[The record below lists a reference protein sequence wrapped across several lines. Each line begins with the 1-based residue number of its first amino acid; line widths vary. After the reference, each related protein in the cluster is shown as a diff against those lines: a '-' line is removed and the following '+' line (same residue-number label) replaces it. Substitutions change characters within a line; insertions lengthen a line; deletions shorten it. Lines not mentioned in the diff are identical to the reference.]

1 MVRAWAGTAV
11 VLVVP
16 GAIAAYA
23 LRLRF
28 RCLSTWAAIPG
39 FSLAVIFVIAEAV
52 DLVRLPFNLASASV
66 AAVALAGA
74 AFAWQ
79 RRRPFAPLGE
89 RVPTASSSG
98 SPAADAVRAD
108 ELDDPSTLVAKRL
121 AAGLLA
127 VGIGAAVLIFLL
139 GISGHALVPPEID
152 ASNHGF
158 FVARVL
164 HSSSVDVSKV
174 VVSDPSGTYGSAA
187 FYPLGAHAAAA
198 LAVRLAGADVG
209 RVLVV
214 FDIAFASIVLP
225 LGMYVLARTLARK
238 KPLVAGFAA
247 LAVPALVLFPFG
259 SIGYG
264 DVPLVMGMA
273 LVPISVVFLRRA
285 LTESGDT
292 RRLQVEAVIA
302 GGLLLFAATVVHT
315 SQVPLILMFVVLLVL
330 EDAWRSRSTSAIRA
344 SIKPGVAIAAVVLL
358 LAAPTLK
365 LLVSGVSER
374 SSITLA
380 TRLSTATAVGRIV
393 TLQIPQTPTRQPAF
407 AVLALVGIVIWL
419 WRRRPAWVLAYAI
432 VLGITLLV
440 WVSDN
445 WLSKLLGVPW
455 YHSTARLGFNQAFF
469 VPFFAGVALAA
480 LVDVVVRSSRSVSP
494 RILIGSCVAV
504 AVLFGAV
511 VGYDSSRS
519 STDLLRTLFEA
530 DARVTPDSN
539 AAFAFL
545 RRRIKP
551 DEVVVNDIN
560 ADGSLWMYAQAD
572 LRPLFAVH
580 PISSD
585 RAALADWDARTY
597 LVKHIDDL
605 DVDLRADALRKRYHA
620 GWVYFDE
627 QLFDLFHHTMQLDT
641 LKHDPRLHLAFERG
655 TVHVFRILDGPG
667 TSPT

>member
-16 GAIAAYA
+16 GAIVACA

-28 RCLSTWAAIPG
+28 RRLSTWAAIPG

-52 DLVRLPFNLASASV
+52 GLVGLPFNVASASV
-66 AAVALAGA
+66 AVVALAGA
-74 AFAWQ
+74 AFAW
-79 RRRPFAPLGE
+79 RRARVSPPVTE
-89 RVPTASSSG
+89 QVPTASAG
-98 SPAADAVRAD
+98 ADATRT
-108 ELDDPSTLVAKRL
+108 EQPDDPSTVVAKRL

-127 VGIGAAVLIFLL
+127 VGIGAAVFIFLL

-174 VVSDPSGTYGSAA
+174 VVSDPSGAYGSAS

-214 FDIAFASIVLP
+214 FDIVFASIVLP
-225 LGMYVLARTLARK
+225 LGMFVLARTLARNR
-238 KPLVAGFAA
+238 PLIAGFTA
-247 LAVPALVLFPFG
+247 LAVPALVLFPFA

-285 LTESGDT
+285 LTTSGDE
-292 RRLQVEAVIA
+292 RWLQVETVIA

-315 SQVPLILMFVVLLVL
+315 SQVPLILMLVVLLLL
-330 EDAWRSRSTSAIRA
+330 ERAWRSRSTSALAA
-344 SIKPGVAIAAVVLL
+344 SLKPGLAIGAVVLV

-380 TRLSTATAVGRIV
+380 SRLSLQSALGRML
-393 TLQIPQTPTRQPAF
+393 TLETSGTTTRQPTLAI
-407 AVLALVGIVIWL
+407 LALAGIVIWL
-419 WRRRPAWVLAYAI
+419 WRRRPAWVLADAVI
-432 VLGITLLV
+432 LGITLLV
-440 WVSDN
+440 WVSN
-445 WLSKLLGVPW
+445 NSLSKLLGVPW
-455 YHSTARLGFNQAFF
+455 YHSTARLSFNQAFF

-480 LVDVVVRSSRSVSP
+480 LVDVAVRSTKSTPP
-494 RILIGSCVAV
+494 RMLIGSCVAV

-511 VGYDSSRS
+511 VGYDASRS

-530 DARVTPDSN
+530 DARVTPDSK

-545 RRRIKP
+545 RQRIKP
-551 DEVVVNDIN
+551 GEVVVNDIN
-560 ADGSLWMYAQAD
+560 ADGSLWMYALAD

-605 DVDLRADALRKRYHA
+605 DADPRAEALRTRYHA
-620 GWVYFDE
+620 GWVYFDDK
-627 QLFDLFHHTMQLDT
+627 LFDLFHHTMQLDA

-655 TVHVFRILDGPG
+655 TVHVFRILDRPRASPG
-667 TSPT
+667 